1 MNGCIFCKKKGARMT
16 EIIKVTSSEK
26 ELSINTFLENE
37 VSFNLWTS
45 FKIRNYINLNLID
58 YGEIRKSHFQIYTSK
73 WIMFFLFYDILHHFI
88 YICKTKKTFK
98 KYSFIKYGMKN
109 SEYHPVLSYDWLM
122 HTFKSKCKRL

>member
-1 MNGCIFCKKKGARMT
+1 MT

-58 YGEIRKSHFQIYTSK
+58 YGEIRNAKNKVRRVIFKFTLANELF
-73 WIMFFLFYDILHHFI
+73 FFLFHDILYHFI

>member
-58 YGEIRKSHFQIYTSK
+58 YGEIRKVNYVFV
-73 WIMFFLFYDILHHFI
+73 LFYNILYHFI
-88 YICKTKKTFK
+88 YICKKRFK
-98 KYSFIKYGMKN
+98 EYSFIKYGMKN